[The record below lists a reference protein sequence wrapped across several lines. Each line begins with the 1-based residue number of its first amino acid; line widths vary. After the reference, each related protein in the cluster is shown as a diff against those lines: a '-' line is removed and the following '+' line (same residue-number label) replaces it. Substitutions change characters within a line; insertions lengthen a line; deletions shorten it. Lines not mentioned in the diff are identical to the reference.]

1 MQESARVDADDAFVK
16 RRQATRRFFRLASH
30 PELDLLAP
38 GESPRAGAMLA
49 SLMGARIHESTQRQV
64 GTLTRAIGTMG
75 SPSLLPSSPHSPVSV
90 QNQTARQK
98 WLDARGKQTVEQ
110 WLDARIHSTEQQDSR
125 SDWLG
130 EVSGDCSL
138 CSATSSEYTADG
150 MEPREHFS
158 QDGGTGEMPRPN
170 EEMCCPTLR
179 DASCSQRDAPL
190 HHNQGP
196 ALPSRALCEPEQKI
210 EELRRTS
217 EKSKNFGT

>member
-1 MQESARVDADDAFVK
+1 MTDSVVVAAVD
-16 RRQATRRFFRLASH
+16 RLCCS
-30 PELDLLAP
+30 
-38 GESPRAGAMLA
+38 
-49 SLMGARIHESTQRQV
+49 
-64 GTLTRAIGTMG
+64 GTTTTRATPSMPTPSTLSRTSRRRLPAAHHFSRPHHDEPSRPRPISTLP

-138 CSATSSEYTADG
+138 CSATSSEFTADG
-150 MEPREHFS
+150 MEPRKHFS

-179 DASCSQRDAPL
+179 DASCSQSDAPL

-196 ALPSRALCEPEQKI
+196 ALPSRALCEPEQEI